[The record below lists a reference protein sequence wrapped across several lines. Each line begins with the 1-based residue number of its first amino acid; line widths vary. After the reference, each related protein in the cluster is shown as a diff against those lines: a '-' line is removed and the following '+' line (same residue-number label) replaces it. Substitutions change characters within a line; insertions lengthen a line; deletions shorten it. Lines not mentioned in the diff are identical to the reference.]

1 MIGRGDVVF
10 PASDSPDRGVKRV
23 DRGNKSFC
31 ERARK
36 QERSFTQ
43 ICTMLGLDYSLLIT
57 APIDTKSFN
66 DATATHAGACFLDS
80 SGLFGL
86 IYSVYL
92 YFSLKSGPFLKG
104 SISLNSKASGS
115 LS

>member
-10 PASDSPDRGVKRV
+10 PASDSPERGVKRV

-66 DATATHAGACFLDS
+66 DATATHAGAFIGFIRFIRS
-80 SGLFGL
+80 NLFGL
-86 IYSVYL
+86 
-92 YFSLKSGPFLKG
+92 SLFLP
-104 SISLNSKASGS
+104 
-115 LS
+115 